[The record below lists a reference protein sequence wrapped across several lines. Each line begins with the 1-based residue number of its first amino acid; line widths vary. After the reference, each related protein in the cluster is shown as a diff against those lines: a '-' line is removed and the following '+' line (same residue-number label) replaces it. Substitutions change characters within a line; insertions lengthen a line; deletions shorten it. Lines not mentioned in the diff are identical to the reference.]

1 MDTFVTVPLEERFV
15 LYKCD
20 ALRPVLVSDHLS
32 GTRIR
37 GHGNTRNN
45 NTKRSSSGS
54 GSGSGIDGNKK
65 GTGEKMYR
73 AISDS
78 SLGITVA
85 THAYKGRWGAS
96 HVSLYKRQKC
106 VDVVDIMMLLKNKS
120 GSSVSSG
127 RKSSGSRKSRK
138 SKSAWGIVDVVHLGR
153 SKFDVSAELKA
164 ETETARETE
173 TETDDLD
180 DNDYDND
187 NSAKKMENCM
197 VLAMVCAKNSFG
209 AADGVTLVG
218 ESDDD
223 YDSDDSDSDSDS
235 EASGSAPDSNSDSDS
250 DESMNDNDDDN
261 DQDQECSGEIII
273 LIASRRKIT
282 IQKRIPLTSA
292 SVPQFTP
299 TIAMHPQTYLN
310 KIVIGGVNGDLIL
323 VNIRSGK
330 VIHRFQCLGPGNDDD
345 DDDNHD
351 KHKHKM
357 EDRITAMESSP
368 AVDTIAIGT
377 ASGMVHLVNIRMDVV
392 LFSLTHDAHRSSLR
406 GTKKIMDKAG
416 ITSLSF
422 RTDANALEQGIAP
435 LAVGQRNGTISIWDL
450 TPRSNDD
457 SDDDEYTMYNSRSIS
472 ISASKSAKDCQRT
485 LLCQMEHA
493 HRGGVSHLEYLP
505 QEPLLLSSGVK
516 SNSLI
521 MHIFD
526 NPNHTGRILRQRVGH
541 VAPPGV
547 IRYQHSSNGG
557 VLASMADG
565 TDAASCQILSG
576 GGKGDN
582 TLRVFSTARSVLD
595 REYGQG
601 KGLVGKAR
609 ALGLEKADLLLKP
622 IIGLVNCETKT
633 RDWGDLVTIHKD
645 HAMAYVWSTKQKSQS
660 GPVLRQDE
668 WNVSAMK
675 VQPPKSA
682 HATAVAISSCGN
694 FALVGSRGGII
705 YKYNMQ
711 SGLPRGSFPKDAT
724 DSTKSKK
731 DTKIAGNINRTTRLL
746 ERTLKVH
753 KLHHEEEKDM
763 SVLTAE
769 AKRRNKLQLARH
781 VDSEVTGLAVDA
793 LNKTLVSVGSDAK
806 LILWSF
812 ATHAP
817 HRKSPVRLSCPAT
830 KLVLARDSNLLAI
843 ALEDY
848 CVNLFDCSTFSVVR
862 RFGMS
867 NSICRH
873 TGPISDVAF
882 GPDGRNL
889 YTSSFDGT
897 VRVWD
902 VPTNTCVDWM
912 TFASAPTALSL
923 STTGEFLATA
933 HQGKLGISL
942 WCDRSF
948 FQTVH
953 LDGANPPSKP
963 YQMDEPAAV
972 AEDEDVDALAK
983 RALED
988 NAKMSSLG
996 ANGGKSGNEEDLGE
1010 EKTIVP
1016 KKVGLITL
1024 SGLPAA
1030 HWKNLFNLELVKERN
1045 KPSEAPKKPPSA
1057 PFFLQWRDGDNLPP
1071 PNVSDSK
1078 EANGE
1083 NGKKEEEEWDAAW
1096 SDEDGEDT
1104 VKQSTEELSDG
1115 KRKSDEEL
1123 TQAKSLSKI
1132 LAGPK
1137 KQKISHFRSD
1147 LARLLEQ
1154 CSESM
1159 NFESISD
1166 HFAKMGP
1173 SAIDVAFSSLCHGM
1187 HDLEEGLRLLHLCSM
1202 WLLQSCKSRRNY
1214 EVFNAYL
1221 HRFLYIHATTIA
1233 GIDASTND
1241 GNTNT
1246 ITQSETQNND
1256 DGLIRV
1262 ELLESIRELKIS
1274 QKSATGN
1281 LRNKMQETLCLLRHF
1296 SRMV

>member
-1 MDTFVTVPLEERFV
+1 
-15 LYKCD
+15 
-20 ALRPVLVSDHLS
+20 
-32 GTRIR
+32 
-37 GHGNTRNN
+37 
-45 NTKRSSSGS
+45 
-54 GSGSGIDGNKK
+54 
-65 GTGEKMYR
+65 
-73 AISDS
+73 
-78 SLGITVA
+78 
-85 THAYKGRWGAS
+85 
-96 HVSLYKRQKC
+96 
-106 VDVVDIMMLLKNKS
+106 
-120 GSSVSSG
+120 
-127 RKSSGSRKSRK
+127 
-138 SKSAWGIVDVVHLGR
+138 
-153 SKFDVSAELKA
+153 
-164 ETETARETE
+164 
-173 TETDDLD
+173 
-180 DNDYDND
+180 
-187 NSAKKMENCM
+187 
-197 VLAMVCAKNSFG
+197 
-209 AADGVTLVG
+209 
-218 ESDDD
+218 
-223 YDSDDSDSDSDS
+223 
-235 EASGSAPDSNSDSDS
+235 
-250 DESMNDNDDDN
+250 
-261 DQDQECSGEIII
+261 
-273 LIASRRKIT
+273 
-282 IQKRIPLTSA
+282 
-292 SVPQFTP
+292 
-299 TIAMHPQTYLN
+299 
-310 KIVIGGVNGDLIL
+310 
-323 VNIRSGK
+323 
-330 VIHRFQCLGPGNDDD
+330 
-345 DDDNHD
+345 
-351 KHKHKM
+351 
-357 EDRITAMESSP
+357 MESSP

-406 GTKKIMDKAG
+406 GTNKIMDKAG

-457 SDDDEYTMYNSRSIS
+457 SDDDEYTMYSSS
-472 ISASKSAKDCQRT
+472 SASKSAKDCQRT

-769 AKRRNKLQLARH
+769 AKRRNRLQLARH

-1010 EKTIVP
+1010 EKAIVP
-1016 KKVGLITL
+1016 KKAGLITL

-1030 HWKNLFNLELVKERN
+1030 HWKTLFNLELVKERN

-1057 PFFLQWRDGDNLPP
+1057 PFFLQWRDGDNLTP

-1123 TQAKSLSKI
+1123 TQAKPLSKI

-1137 KQKISHFRSD
+1137 KQKITHFRSD

-1173 SAIDVAFSSLCHGM
+1173 SAIDVALSSLCHGM

-1246 ITQSETQNND
+1246 KTQSETQNND
-1256 DGLIRV
+1256 DDLIRV